1 MVLPSTFHYVSF
13 VEILYAFRL
22 GTNLG
27 VESNAYGFSRNCPT
41 SSCCVQIKLPWFHP
55 LGITAPEF
63 LFKDIDVLGEGGDGK
78 DIVCLMKI
86 QKHKKGSSM

>member
-63 LFKDIDVLGEGGDGK
+63 FSEKLPAKDLNPW
-78 DIVCLMKI
+78 
-86 QKHKKGSSM
+86 KHSTEEKK